1 MNNYIH
7 FMAMA
12 APAEGG
18 QSSNPLGFFLPIILI
33 FVIMYFLM
41 FRPQAKKQKEMA
53 KMLSELQK
61 NDRVITIGGIH
72 GVVQGLK
79 EKENI
84 VVLKIADNVKIEVA
98 KSAIARKLAEGEG
111 TSE

>member
-1 MNNYIH
+1 MSNYIH
-7 FMAMA
+7 FMAMS
-12 APAEGG
+12 APAGG
-18 QSSNPLGFFLPIILI
+18 AQSSSPFGFFLPIILI

-84 VVLKIADNVKIEVA
+84 VVLKIADNVKVEVA

-111 TSE
+111 TAE